1 MGMFVEEKTVH
12 PNALTV
18 IPIINMHIIVLFMLQ
33 DYMILRNFFYIDKC
47 CHNLVLF
54 LVYHI
59 AQ

>member
-1 MGMFVEEKTVH
+1 MGMFVEEKTAH
-12 PNALTV
+12 PDALTV
-18 IPIINMHIIVLFMLQ
+18 IPIINMHIIVLFMFQ

>member
-18 IPIINMHIIVLFMLQ
+18 IPIINMHIIVLFMFQ
-33 DYMILRNFFYIDKC
+33 DYMILRYFFYIDKC

>member
-1 MGMFVEEKTVH
+1 MEEKTVH

-18 IPIINMHIIVLFMLQ
+18 IPIINMHIIVLFMFQ

>member
-18 IPIINMHIIVLFMLQ
+18 IPIINMHIIVLFMFQ

>member
-12 PNALTV
+12 PDALTV
-18 IPIINMHIIVLFMLQ
+18 IPKINMHIIVLFMFQ

-59 AQ
+59 SQ

>member
-18 IPIINMHIIVLFMLQ
+18 IPIINMHIIVLFMFQ
-33 DYMILRNFFYIDKC
+33 DYMILKNFFYIDKC

>member
-1 MGMFVEEKTVH
+1 MEEKTVH

-18 IPIINMHIIVLFMLQ
+18 IPKINMHIIVLFMFQ